1 MEKKKAEK
9 KGMLQSCETC
19 EFFDWDEDIGDY
31 ICEADIDEDDMY
43 RMRENPQAHCPFYKC
58 YDEYKSVQ
66 KRN

>member
-43 RMRENPQAHCPFYKC
+43 RMRENPQAH
-58 YDEYKSVQ
+58 
-66 KRN
+66 